1 MTLLAVE
8 NLSVIVS
15 GRSGPLT
22 VVRDMSFTLARSETL
37 GVVGESGSGKSMT
50 ALAVMGLLP
59 EGVRATGRVK
69 LDGENLL
76 AANEE
81 RLCALRG
88 NRMAMIFQEPMTALN
103 PVHTI
108 GDQVREGLMLHR
120 RLDHGAAT
128 AEAVRLLERVGLP
141 QARSRLSAYPHQL
154 SGGQRQRVMIA
165 MALACKPDLIVA
177 DEPTSALDVTVQAQ
191 IVALLRDVIAE
202 TGTALILI
210 SHDLAVIGQLADR
223 VVVMY
228 AGQAAEEG
236 PTAALYGTRAHPY
249 TQGLFAALPGKGA
262 RKGKRLI
269 AIPGTVPAPD
279 ALPPGCPFHGRCP
292 RGQQVCHDSPPPWAA
307 YPADLRA
314 RCFFPGSGA

>member
-1 MTLLAVE
+1 MTDRPGNLLE
-8 NLSVIVS
+8 
-15 GRSGPLT
+15 
-22 VVRDMSFTLARSETL
+22 VRDLHVRFGAKEVVCGVSFDIAAGEKLAL
-37 GVVGESGSGKSMT
+37 VGESGSGKTIT
-50 ALAVMGLLP
+50 ALSLLRLAGDAVVQGRAVF
-59 EGVRATGRVK
+59 EGR
-69 LDGENLL
+69 DLL
-76 AANEE
+76 ALSE
-81 RLCALRG
+81 REMRGLRG
-88 NRMAMIFQEPMTALN
+88 GDIAMIFQEPMTALN
-103 PVHTI
+103 P
-108 GDQVREGLMLHR
+108 LMTVGRQISEVLELKQALTQAQSWLAAIELIASTGIPEPAR
-120 RLDHGAAT
+120 RAA
-128 AEAVRLLERVGLP
+128 AF
-141 QARSRLSAYPHQL
+141 PHQL

-191 IVALLRDVIAE
+191 IVALLRDLIAE

-228 AGQAAEEG
+228 AGQSAEEG

-292 RGQQVCHDSPPPWAA
+292 RGQQVCHDTAPPWAA
-307 YPADLRA
+307 YPQAHRA